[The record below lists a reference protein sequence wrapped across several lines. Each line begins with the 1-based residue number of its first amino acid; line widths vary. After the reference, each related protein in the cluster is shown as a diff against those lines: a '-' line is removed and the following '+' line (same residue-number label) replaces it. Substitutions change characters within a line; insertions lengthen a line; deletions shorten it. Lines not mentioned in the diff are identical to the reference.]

1 MYPESILYDHFLGLV
16 QVCLATA
23 VSWVLLSSEE
33 EEDHV
38 NLDHP
43 EYFNVVDGLSL
54 GAFDLDF
61 IGVKELFDAFAVAHF
76 YIY

>member
-1 MYPESILYDHFLGLV
+1 MYPESILNDHFLGLV

-23 VSWVLLSSEE
+23 VSRVLLSSEE